1 MPVWYMNHRISILLF
16 QSVVGVLPF
25 GSFLGKRKNYAF
37 RFILGACFGIV
48 LIEMLLGFGILNLD
62 QLRSGITRVAASL
75 LVFFLT
81 IIVCFLAYEED
92 FYTALFVASSGYIA
106 QDIAGTFKT
115 VLKLIPGIGE
125 ISTTLNGVLI
135 LDFLVYGSI

>member
-48 LIEMLLGFGILNLD
+48 LYRNAPWLWHIK
-62 QLRSGITRVAASL
+62 S
-75 LVFFLT
+75 
-81 IIVCFLAYEED
+81 
-92 FYTALFVASSGYIA
+92 
-106 QDIAGTFKT
+106 
-115 VLKLIPGIGE
+115 
-125 ISTTLNGVLI
+125 
-135 LDFLVYGSI
+135 